1 MGSKGSKS
9 HQSINLSPTTAA
21 ADPVASAAVASVGPS
36 EVFSSGEIDGGI
48 SVGVYEGVGGGGLG
62 TITAPPMAP
71 PAPPADVEEPMPEW
85 QKDFTDAAAQ
95 WATVAGD
102 PTLSGAEKYAALQ
115 EYGTAARAA
124 LKTAAGDPAADQLH
138 AALKED
144 TQAFLTGLPKDELD
158 DIASANGFEHPML
171 VSHESLA
178 FWMDPAYSPYL
189 PQKAKIQTAA
199 ANRYQQLVAG
209 TIPDYKGVTL
219 ADVHQKTGGAAP
231 QTTWSATP
239 EEFAELSAELATLA
253 GGTSHFAPPNV
264 RAEAIALENQIV
276 SAAVA
281 GMDSQDLAAAKAAAT
296 VQTSDLL
303 EKPTWSAANKTLA
316 DKGLLTPD
324 QAFLLS
330 EADAA
335 AAARLSTPAAIRVEL
350 ADKTTERAA
359 ALDAFN
365 ATVAS
370 VDLPA
375 AQAAL
380 AGKSGLDLSSAADAA
395 TFGAAWA
402 DYKKV
407 ADAAHSLNAAVADG
421 GPVPTSV
428 WSAPAFAHPDAA
440 DWPFPKYSSKQEA
453 AGFRE
458 WAKTQPLT
466 ALRDAAAAAGL
477 SDPDKAATRADVQNY
492 LLTVA
497 HPAGAS
503 EAEAIQAAVDAK
515 AEAKKAPK
523 PPPAPKPAAAA
534 PTPAAAPPAAAP
546 PAAAAPAAPASA
558 PSVPKTGSHTAKLAL
573 MQQRLAAYGAAAQA
587 VPERVDDSTVAG
599 LGFTDAPAH
608 QQVPGG
614 SHTKVTVVD
623 QNGNRWLHKKGAP
636 AQAEAEVAASRVFA
650 RAGVAAPPVY
660 RNQYAGISGTVQPVV
675 DGYSTLGGVGDLSQ
689 TDVDI
694 IVRTMAVSWAI
705 GDNDANEQN
714 FVRTPPTAT
723 PTGEQVTGIVKIDNG
738 QAGKFFG
745 DPAEKLS
752 TGWQPNANYG
762 TPLIHQIVNASSSGG
777 LPDGVRVDATAAVP
791 VIKAIHAIS
800 DDDWRDM
807 MRPVAEAGAK
817 EPSTPWRARMVERA
831 AARTAKPASQVTDA
845 EIVDE
850 FLDFAV
856 ARKHATRDDV
866 VAYFEENGVDTT
878 PIVTTT

>member
-62 TITAPPMAP
+62 TITAPPAPP

-199 ANRYQQLVAG
+199 ANRYQQLLAG

-219 ADVHQKTGGAAP
+219 ADVQQKTGGGSP
-231 QTTWSATP
+231 PTTWTATP
-239 EEFAELSAELATLA
+239 EEFEELSGDLAALT
-253 GGTSHFAPPNV
+253 GKYHYNV
-264 RAEAIALENQIV
+264 SPATRAEAIALENRIV
-276 SAAVA
+276 SAAVP
-281 GMDSQDLAAAKAAAT
+281 GMDPGDLTAAKATAT
-296 VQTSDLL
+296 VQTSELL
-303 EKPTWSAANKTLA
+303 EKPSWSEPGPTNKALL
-316 DKGLLTPD
+316 DQGLLTAD
-324 QAFLLS
+324 QAFLLD

-335 AAARLSTPAAIRVEL
+335 SAARLSTPAATRVEL
-350 ADKTTERAA
+350 ADKTTERVAL
-359 ALDAFN
+359 LDAFN
-365 ATVAS
+365 TAVAS

-380 AGKSGLDLSSAADAA
+380 AGTAPLDLSTADGAAA
-395 TFGAAWA
+395 FGQAWA
-402 DYKKV
+402 DYKTV
-407 ADAAHSLNAAVADG
+407 ADAAHALNTAVANG
-421 GPVPTSV
+421 APVPKFS
-428 WSAPAFAHPDAA
+428 WQAPAFAHPDAA
-440 DWPFPKYSSKQEA
+440 AWPFPNYGSAAKGGA

-458 WAKTQPLT
+458 WAKTQPLA
-466 ALRDAAAAAGL
+466 ALRDAAATAGL

-497 HPAGAS
+497 SPGGADQAAS
-503 EAEAIQAAVDAK
+503 IQAAVDAK

-523 PPPAPKPAAAA
+523 PPPAPKPTAGPAPTPA
-534 PTPAAAPPAAAP
+534 PTPAASSSP
-546 PAAAAPAAPASA
+546 APAAPAA
-558 PSVPKTGSHTAKLAL
+558 TGSHTAKLVL

-599 LGFTDAPAH
+599 LGFTDAPSH
-608 QQVPGG
+608 QQIPGG

-636 AQAEAEVAASRVFA
+636 AQAEAEVAASKVFA
-650 RAGVAAPPVY
+650 AAGVAAPPVY
-660 RNQYAGISGTVQPVV
+660 RNHYAGIAGTVQPVV

-745 DPAEKLS
+745 DPAEQLS

-777 LPDGVRVDATAAVP
+777 LPEGVRVDATAAVP

-831 AARTAKPASQVTDA
+831 AARHAKPAPQVTEA
-845 EIVDE
+845 EIADE

-856 ARKHATRDDV
+856 ARKHSTRDDV